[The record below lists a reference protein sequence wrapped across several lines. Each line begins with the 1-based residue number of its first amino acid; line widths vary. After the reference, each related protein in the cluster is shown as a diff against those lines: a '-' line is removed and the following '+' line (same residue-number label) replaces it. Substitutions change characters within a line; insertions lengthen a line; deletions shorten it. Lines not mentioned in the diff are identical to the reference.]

1 MQLHANNPHING
13 YDMFALVLACAELKP
28 FIIKSKH
35 GRDSIDF
42 SNPAAVKQLNRALL
56 INHYGVSEWDIP
68 NGHLCPPIPGRVD
81 YLLGLND
88 QLVNHLANTGAE
100 KASDAIKALDI
111 GTGANLIYPIVGQA
125 LFGWNWL
132 GTDIDQG
139 SINNAQSIIDANP
152 SLRNTVKLKLQP
164 NVKHI
169 FNGIIEANDYYDVSC
184 CNPPF
189 HKSAAEAQA
198 GSVRKN
204 NNLSRNKKKR
214 QSNLTSTRS
223 EKTLNFAGQSNE
235 LWCEGGELAFISN
248 MIIESK
254 LVANQVGLFSCLISK
269 KENVKALTEKI
280 KAVKAT
286 SFQIHEMAQG
296 NKISRFITWSFT

>member
-1 MQLHANNPHING
+1 MA
-13 YDMFALVLACAELKP
+13 ALVLACAELKP
-28 FIIKSKH
+28 FIIKSKY

-56 INHYGVSEWDIP
+56 INHYGLSEWNIP
-68 NGHLCPPIPGRVD
+68 NGYLCPPIPGRVD

-88 QLVNHLANTGAE
+88 ELVSHLKNTGAA
-100 KASDAIKALDI
+100 KASDKIKALDI
-111 GTGANLIYPIVGQA
+111 GTGANLIYPIAGQA

-152 SLRNTVKLKLQP
+152 SLRNMVKLKLQP
-164 NVKHI
+164 NIKHI
-169 FNGIIEANDYYDVSC
+169 FNGIFESNDYYDVSC

-214 QSNLTSTRS
+214 QSDLKSTYS
-223 EKTLNFAGQSNE
+223 EKTLNFEGQSNE
-235 LWCEGGELAFISN
+235 LWCEGGELAFITN
-248 MIIESK
+248 MIVESK
-254 LVANQVGLFSCLISK
+254 LVASQVGLFSCLISK
-269 KENVKALTEKI
+269 KENIKVLSEKI
-280 KAVKAT
+280 KAVKTT
-286 SFQIHEMAQG
+286 SSHVHEMEQG
-296 NKISRFITWSFT
+296 NKISRFITWSFA